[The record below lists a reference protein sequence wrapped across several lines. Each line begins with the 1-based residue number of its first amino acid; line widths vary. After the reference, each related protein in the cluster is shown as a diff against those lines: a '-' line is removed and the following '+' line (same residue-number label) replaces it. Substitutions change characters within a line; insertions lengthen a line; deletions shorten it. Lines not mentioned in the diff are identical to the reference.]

1 MYTVMFQ
8 GTVGT
13 PGRFRGNLFSAVLTI
28 VVPFKFSGTER
39 VCLCV
44 AVWADNPQVLQSVI
58 RVYAIDMV

>member
-1 MYTVMFQ
+1 MHAVMFQ
-8 GTVGT
+8 STFGT
-13 PGRFRGNLFSAVLTI
+13 PSRFRGNLFPTVFTVVVL
-28 VVPFKFSGTER
+28 FKFSGTER